1 MRVTAVIGL
10 IGAGLLLAGCGS
22 GAVSGDAEAEGT
34 VAGEPVFSPCD
45 DIPDDEI
52 AKLGFDPMTE
62 DRDIMGVKQP
72 GWNICGW
79 MGAGPALSVFA
90 TTYTLDDV
98 RKNEKNAEFIPVE
111 LNGRTAFSY
120 REKSDEQRRS
130 CDVAISTREGAA
142 LISVSYLGIDP
153 VTEDP
158 CSISVR
164 ATRAL
169 AAYLPA

>member
-22 GAVSGDAEAEGT
+22 GSVSGDAEPAG
-34 VAGEPVFSPCD
+34 VAGGEPVFSPCD
-45 DIPDDEI
+45 DIPDDAI
-52 AKLGFDPMTE
+52 RALGFDPATE

-79 MGAGPALSVFA
+79 MGPGPGLSVFA

-98 RKNEKNAEFIPVE
+98 RGNEKNTDFQPVE
-111 LNGRTAFSY
+111 LSGRSAFSY
-120 REKSDEQRRS
+120 RETSDVNRRS
-130 CDVAISTREGAA
+130 CDVAIGSSDGAA

-158 CSISVR
+158 CLIAVR
-164 ATRAL
+164 ATRSL
-169 AAYLPA
+169 VDYLPV